1 MRKKLNK
8 IKENA
13 ASKRQ
18 NGIVGVWDSSS
29 HVSTILS
36 IPKNVE
42 IIEIPSEWQVI
53 PAIRWENNTPH
64 IYQVL
69 RKTTPKRCE
78 NDVNGKRRKKSA

>member
-18 NGIVGVWDSSS
+18 NGIVGV
-29 HVSTILS
+29 IGS
-36 IPKNVE
+36 IPFASTTLK
-42 IIEIPSEWQVI
+42 IPKHIQLIELPMDWQVI
-53 PAIRWENNTPH
+53 PAIRWENNIPR